1 MSKTKIIKN
10 KKINTRLYP
19 IYKMLSWDLLF
30 YYSIIY
36 LFLTQEKNFTAS
48 QVLLGEAFFTASCL
62 FLQIPMGLL
71 VYKLGKKNSLVFAN
85 ICMCIFSFVLLIVN
99 TYNQLLISFFI
110 NAIGYVIKGIC
121 ETNILFDSLP
131 SGKRRGGL
139 YSTIDGLGASRYYI
153 IDAVTS
159 IISGFT
165 YAINPYI
172 PIILCCITNL
182 VSAILS
188 TRFRTIKMPDDTNEE
203 KESVKQYFK
212 ELKEA
217 TKFSIKS
224 KRMGALLIFFGV
236 LSGLFYNLTTFRSG
250 VLEQINLPEQYFGII
265 FAGIQITAA
274 LFSKFQNIINK
285 RFKNHTL
292 TYLGVPLTISCIMI
306 GALANFSLNINTTI
320 IIFLFILQ
328 GGIKG
333 AYNVLIFRY
342 LNNFTTRK
350 IRVKLATIR
359 NIMYNISSIA
369 ISLIGAFLLNHTTP
383 SNSIIIVGC
392 LTAIIIVLL
401 LDYMRDK
408 VGLKIDG
415 YKKEDLK
422 YYIKNK
428 KNSI

>member
-85 ICMCIFSFVLLIVN
+85 ICMCIFSFVLIIVN

-110 NAIGYVIKGIC
+110 DAIGYVIKGIC

-131 SGKRRGGL
+131 KGKKRGGL

-159 IISGFT
+159 IISGFA

-188 TRFRTIKMPDDTNEE
+188 TRFRTIKMPDETKDE

-250 VLEQINLPEQYFGII
+250 VLEHINLPEQYFGII
-265 FAGIQITAA
+265 FAVIQITAA

-292 TYLGVPLTISCIMI
+292 AYLGIPLTTSCIMI
-306 GALANFSLNINTTI
+306 GALASFSLSINMWI

-333 AYNVLIFRY
+333 AYNVLIYRY

-359 NIMYNISSIA
+359 NIMYNIFSMF
-369 ISLIGAFLLNHTTP
+369 ISLIGAFLLKYTIS
-383 SNSIIIVGC
+383 SNTIIIIGC
-392 LTAIIIVLL
+392 LTTLIITLL

-408 VGLKIDG
+408 VGLEVST

-422 YYIKNK
+422 YHVTK
-428 KNSI
+428 

>member
-85 ICMCIFSFVLLIVN
+85 ICMCIFSFVLIIVN

-110 NAIGYVIKGIC
+110 DAIGYVIKGIC

-131 SGKRRGGL
+131 KGKKRGGL

-159 IISGFT
+159 IISGFA

-188 TRFRTIKMPDDTNEE
+188 TRFRTIKMPDETKDE

-265 FAGIQITAA
+265 FAVIQITAA

-292 TYLGVPLTISCIMI
+292 AYLGIPLTTSCIMI
-306 GALANFSLNINTTI
+306 GALASFSLSINMWI

-333 AYNVLIFRY
+333 AYNVLIYRY

-359 NIMYNISSIA
+359 NIMYNIFSMF
-369 ISLIGAFLLNHTTP
+369 ISLIGAFLLKYTIS
-383 SNSIIIVGC
+383 SNTIIIIGC
-392 LTAIIIVLL
+392 LTTLIITLL

-408 VGLKIDG
+408 VGLEVST

-422 YYIKNK
+422 YHVTK
-428 KNSI
+428 